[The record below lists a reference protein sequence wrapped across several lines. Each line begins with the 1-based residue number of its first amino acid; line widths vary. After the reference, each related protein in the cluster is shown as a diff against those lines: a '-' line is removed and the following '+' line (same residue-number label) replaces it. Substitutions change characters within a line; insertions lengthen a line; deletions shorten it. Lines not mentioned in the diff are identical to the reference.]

1 MNSFGIDLGIGIQ
14 KPNIN
19 DNEKK
24 ILIETLTKSY
34 ENIEESGLKRI
45 DPNYDPDFESKPVT
59 RESVINKKSRIP
71 KEIRE
76 EYADDLVALHKWAR
90 RSRK

>member
-1 MNSFGIDLGIGIQ
+1 MNSFGIDLGISIQ
-14 KPNIN
+14 KSNIN